1 MLAVAENAGLSVNQ
15 VLADRQANLFET
27 ISKIYTADQMQN
39 FLMDEVAVPVMDLL
53 TEFRQ
58 SSSSEL
64 VKNVLALIKQ
74 TRGDITLNECADR
87 LNYNPSYNLEGRC
100 APRRIPA
107 SANWP
112 TMKSLGDGPKE
123 RAD

>member
-27 ISKIYTADQMQN
+27 ISKIYTAAQMQN

-64 VKNVLALIKQ
+64 V
-74 TRGDITLNECADR
+74 R
-87 LNYNPSYNLEGRC
+87 
-100 APRRIPA
+100 PA
-107 SANWP
+107 E
-112 TMKSLGDGPKE
+112 L
-123 RAD
+123 